1 MQWRESIPMKGPTVL
16 VGGKRFKFFTFFTV
30 RHLLCESNKGLI
42 QFAAERVSGR
52 GSIRDFLLVD
62 RPIKTIINNPF
73 GLSLSKANI
82 GRQ

>member
-30 RHLLCESNKGLI
+30 RHLLCESI